1 MKHGYCGFCNY
12 GANELVFLLI
22 RMWLPSVVG
31 VHIRIRDGYS
41 FIGLSINKQEYII
54 SSEGLCFPLACCW
67 VIVLLMK
74 SSHKSCTNRGL
85 MHAHTHKHTAINGQ
99 LLIHVQLYYI
109 VPRLKKK
116 WHCIWLDL
124 RLKGKSK
131 ISACYSHEYV
141 DYISLTLRMNLIVIL
156 WQRKALLSNKTQA
169 QKVSEVKDFKWMD
182 GLREK

>member
-74 SSHKSCTNRGL
+74 SSDKSCTNRGL
-85 MHAHTHKHTAINGQ
+85 MHAHTRKHTAINGQ

-116 WHCIWLDL
+116 MTLHLVGFATQRQKQNLCLLFSRIR
-124 RLKGKSK
+124 RLHKFDSPNEFNCNTV
-131 ISACYSHEYV
+131 A
-141 DYISLTLRMNLIVIL
+141 
-156 WQRKALLSNKTQA
+156 A
-169 QKVSEVKDFKWMD
+169 QSTAQQ
-182 GLREK
+182 